1 MYHYSLYSHYEEEL
15 RNPNH
20 FAEYSII
27 ENSMKS
33 FAEKHGIHNAFW
45 VKTPPGGCLLF
56 PSHIDH
62 WVDQNKSTKDRISIS
77 YNIGLKTK

>member
-1 MYHYSLYSHYEEEL
+1 MVEKKKMVDQRHITSLFL
-15 RNPNH
+15 
-20 FAEYSII
+20 AGLLLILI
-27 ENSMKS
+27 SMKS

-77 YNIGLKTK
+77 FNLELNY